1 MARFVSLLA
10 VLTFCRATRLGICA
24 LGGLGVAFVVLA
36 QPAAAEVAPGS
47 LAGQA
52 YVYGDAAVGWP
63 VAPTNEQHPIRGSF
77 LDPRPGQVSTG
88 GDPGYHIGIDIN
100 VRDDQPEAGHP
111 TNRTH
116 RVYAIEGGTA
126 SIPSNQADVTCSN
139 RKVTI
144 GHFEYWHTDT
154 LLAISNGQ
162 QISPGQFIG
171 WTCNPM
177 WHVHLSEDM
186 LVNGQWT
193 YVNPLHSQA
202 GGPPGQMKLE
212 PFTDTAPPVIHAIRF
227 YTPAMPSWSVVN
239 NAVTS
244 PDAGTELSPDRIYG
258 DVDVRGWIDDPQ
270 SYIGWFAD
278 HPELYAPLHPYKV
291 SFTVTDLSTSNVVL
305 TRDVFQADGILDSSA
320 ATPPVPIDYH
330 YAPGTKQNL
339 PAVDCENLQP
349 KDCKG
354 AYWLRLFAS
363 PVGAYW
369 DTTQYP
375 DGQYRIDVTAWDTEG
390 NSASS
395 SASVTIAN
403 GSAPPQP
410 DFAISASPTTRTV
423 LRGQATSYSVAISP
437 VGGFTG
443 SVNLA
448 QNGLP
453 KGALASF
460 SPNPASTSSILT
472 VKTLKRA
479 VPGSYTF
486 AVTGTSGGLTHTTS
500 PLTVVISG

>member
-1 MARFVSLLA
+1 MLRSRSYPDGFGVPAARLAVKLLA
-10 VLTFCRATRLGICA
+10 ALVLALAT
-24 LGGLGVAFVVLA
+24 LA
-36 QPAAAEVAPGS
+36 QPAAADLAPGS
-47 LAGQA
+47 LPGQS

-63 VAPTNEQHPIRGSF
+63 VFPTNQQHPIRGSF
-77 LDPRPGQVSTG
+77 LDPRPGAVSTG
-88 GDPGYHIGIDIN
+88 GDPGYHIGIDVN

-139 RKVTI
+139 RKVTV

-154 LLAISNGQ
+154 LLAISDGQ

-171 WTCNPM
+171 WTCKPM
-177 WHVHLSEDM
+177 WHVHVSEDM

-193 YVNPLHSQA
+193 YVNPLHNEA
-202 GGPPGQMKLE
+202 GGPPGQMKLQ
-212 PFTDTAPPVIHAIRF
+212 PFTDTAPPVIRAIRF

-244 PDAGTELSPDRIYG
+244 PDAGTQLAPDQLHG

-270 SYIGWFAD
+270 SYMGWFAD

-291 SFTVTDLSTSNVVL
+291 SLTVTDVSTSNVVL
-305 TRDVFQADGILDSSA
+305 ARDVFQADGILDSAA
-320 ATPPVPIDYH
+320 ATPPIPIAYH

-349 KDCKG
+349 RDCKG
-354 AYWLRLFAS
+354 VYWLRLFATAT
-363 PVGAYW
+363 GAYW

-390 NSASS
+390 NSASN
-395 SASVTIAN
+395 SAFVALAN
-403 GSAPPQP
+403 GSAAPPP
-410 DFAISASPTTRTV
+410 DFAISASPDTRTV
-423 LRGQATSYSVAISP
+423 IAGKSTSYSVAISP
-437 VGGFTG
+437 SAGFSG
-443 SVNLA
+443 SVSLTV
-448 QNGLP
+448 NGLP
-453 KGALASF
+453 QRVSGSF
-460 SPNPASTSSILT
+460 SPNPATSSSTLT
-472 VKTLKRA
+472 VKPSKRA
-479 VPGSYTF
+479 TPGSYALT
-486 AVTGTSGGLTHTTS
+486 VTGTSGALTHTTS
-500 PLTVVISG
+500 PMTLIISN